1 MVVCEMNTILH
12 VENEKGVEVTFS
24 PPLHKVFAVK
34 EPQNSELVSVTI
46 SSYSKDE
53 KVLNGSIAKTRM
65 QIFCVPQGFCRYLY
79 DRRKAGVIKYGD
91 ITLFVLPPKSP
102 EDTILSCICATS
114 TSNRHDEKGS
124 PSSSLLDQA
133 KTKTIAP
140 SSNSSSSSSSSKSTA
155 PSSSKPAT
163 TAPKDD
169 DIMSMLLNKVVLYS

>member
-34 EPQNSELVSVTI
+34 EPQNSRLISVTI
-46 SSYSKDE
+46 SSYSKDG

-65 QIFCVPQGFCRYLY
+65 QISCVPQGFCRYLY
-79 DRRKAGVIKYGD
+79 DRRKAGVIKYD
-91 ITLFVLPPKSP
+91 DLTLYVLPPKSP

-114 TSNRHDEKGS
+114 ASNDHDEKGS
-124 PSSSLLDQA
+124 PSSSLLDQS

-155 PSSSKPAT
+155 PPSSKPT
-163 TAPKDD
+163 ITAPKDD
-169 DIMSMLLNKVVLYS
+169 IMSILLNKVVLCS